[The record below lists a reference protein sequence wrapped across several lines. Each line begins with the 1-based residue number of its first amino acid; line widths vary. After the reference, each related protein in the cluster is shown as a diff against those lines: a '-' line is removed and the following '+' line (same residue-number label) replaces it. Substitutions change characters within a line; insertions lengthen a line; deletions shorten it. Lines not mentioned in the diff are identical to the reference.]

1 MTNLTSEQK
10 AQKLFAELAP
20 MAARAQA
27 MGIPVRGIKAATLEQ
42 LIAHVALCDEL
53 SDKYHVTLD
62 PVAMWG
68 EDVQA
73 RALAKSR
80 VRAGRH
86 GAKALESKYG
96 RNIAERIVFEH
107 SGKSIR

>member
-1 MTNLTSEQK
+1 MNSQTSEQK
-10 AQKLFAELAP
+10 AESLFAQMQP
-20 MAARAQA
+20 MVQQTISLG
-27 MGIPVRGIKAATLEQ
+27 MTVRGIKAATLEQ
-42 LIAHVALCDEL
+42 LTAHVALCDEL

-68 EDVQA
+68 EDVHA

-86 GAKALESKYG
+86 GAKALETKYG
-96 RNIAERIVFEH
+96 RNIAERIVFEK
-107 SGKSIR
+107 SGKLLR